1 MSLLRSFTDCI
12 FHADIIVSRDDLLVK
27 FEYNEIKTAIGL
39 GQREVEVGWRT
50 LFTTPQ
56 NRKRLIILFFLA
68 FSSQWSA
75 YPIKK
80 ALISIG
86 ITSSN
91 AHLLIGGIL
100 QVWNLS
106 WALFAS
112 SLVDKV
118 GRRILFLTSIVGMT
132 VFFSLQAACSTAYAK
147 SGNDNHAGAYA
158 AVAFIFLFYT
168 FYDLA
173 FVPLFVAYTVEIFP
187 YPLRAKGLALFNF
200 ALSVSFIV
208 NQYARSPFGLGK
220 LTFESTSGRPLY

>member
-1 MSLLRSFTDCI
+1 M
-12 FHADIIVSRDDLLVK
+12 SRDDLLVK
-27 FEYNEIKTAIGL
+27 FEYNEIKTAIGR
-39 GQREVEVGWRT
+39 REVEVGWRT
-50 LFTTPQ
+50 LFATPQ
-56 NRKRLIILFFLA
+56 SRKRLIILFFLA
-68 FSSQWSA
+68 FSFQWSA

-80 ALISIG
+80 ALVSIG

-118 GRRILFLTSIVGMT
+118 GRRILFLTSIVGMA
-132 VFFSLQAACSTAYAK
+132 VFFTLQAACSTVYAK

-158 AVAFIFLFYT
+158 AVAFIFLFYA

-173 FVPLFVAYTVEIFP
+173 FVPFFVAYTVEIFP
-187 YPLRAKGLALFNF
+187 YPLRAKGLALFNL

-220 LTFESTSGRPLY
+220 LLSSLLPDVLLINYCS